1 MKYVVSFALALG
13 IVACDGPTKIDYST
27 LRLSIVAGN
36 AQADTVTRTLSDAL
50 VVGALDDQGQPQP
63 GVLISFVVVE
73 EGCGSAFAPS
83 LVTNASGRVENSWIL
98 GTIAGACTMEAR
110 AIDPAGQSVISE
122 AFQAI
127 AMPGRLTEDFL
138 ASCGWETFQVDTLDL
153 LSITSAP
160 ELGDMHGNDVYWS
173 VQIDA
178 FAHPQSLDPTVP
190 ESKVIIGDSI
200 DIAIVNVIYDNQ
212 MLHELPLG
220 VSSNGQGG
228 LLLKLTSAKPV
239 C

>member
-1 MKYVVSFALALG
+1 MKYVVLFALALG
-13 IVACDGPTKIDYST
+13 IVGCVGSTTIDYST

-63 GVLISFVVVE
+63 GVLINFVVVE

-83 LVTNASGRVENSWIL
+83 LVTNASGRVQNSWIL
-98 GTIAGACTMEAR
+98 GTVAGACTMEVR
-110 AIDPAGQSVISE
+110 AADPAGQRVISR
-122 AFQAI
+122 AFQAT

-212 MLHELPLG
+212 MLHELPLD

-228 LLLKLTSAKPV
+228 FLLKVTSAKPI

>member
-1 MKYVVSFALALG
+1 MKYIVLFALALG
-13 IVACDGPTKIDYST
+13 MVGCDGPTKIDYFT

-63 GVLISFVVVE
+63 GVLINFVVVE

-98 GTIAGACTMEAR
+98 GTVAGACTMEAR
-110 AIDPAGQSVISE
+110 AVHPAGQRVISQT
-122 AFQAI
+122 FQVT

-138 ASCGWETFQVDTLDL
+138 ASCGWETSQVDTLDL

-160 ELGDMHGNDVYWS
+160 ELGDMYGNDVYWS

-200 DIAIVNVIYDNQ
+200 DIAIVNVIYDNR
-212 MLHELPLG
+212 MLHELPLN

-228 LLLKLTSAKPV
+228 FLLKVTSAKAI

>member
-13 IVACDGPTKIDYST
+13 IVACDGPTEIDYSA

-36 AQADTVTRTLSDAL
+36 AQADTVTRILSDAL
-50 VVGALDDQGQPQP
+50 VVEALDGQGQPQL
-63 GVLISFVVVE
+63 GVLIDFVVVE
-73 EGCGSAFAPS
+73 EGCGAAFAPS

-110 AIDPAGQSVISE
+110 AIDPAGQSVISQ
-122 AFQAI
+122 AFQAT

-138 ASCGWETFQVDTLDL
+138 ASCGWEALQVDTLDL

-212 MLHELPLG
+212 MLHELPLD

-228 LLLKLTSAKPV
+228 FLLKVTSAKPI

>member
-1 MKYVVSFALALG
+1 M
-13 IVACDGPTKIDYST
+13 
-27 LRLSIVAGN
+27 
-36 AQADTVTRTLSDAL
+36 
-50 VVGALDDQGQPQP
+50 
-63 GVLISFVVVE
+63 
-73 EGCGSAFAPS
+73 
-83 LVTNASGRVENSWIL
+83 
-98 GTIAGACTMEAR
+98 
-110 AIDPAGQSVISE
+110 
-122 AFQAI
+122 
-127 AMPGRLTEDFL
+127 
-138 ASCGWETFQVDTLDL
+138 DTLDL

-178 FAHPQSLDPTVP
+178 FAHPQSVDPTVP

-212 MLHELPLG
+212 MLHELPLD

-228 LLLKLTSAKPV
+228 FLLKVTSAKPI